1 MDKEMSKE
9 KLLFS
14 ILIFNYKLVK
24 VELNNHQIIINIY
37 LKWKIIFKN
46 ILKQNTACLFRIK

>member
-14 ILIFNYKLVK
+14 ILIFNHELVK
-24 VELNNHQIIINIY
+24 VELNNH
-37 LKWKIIFKN
+37 
-46 ILKQNTACLFRIK
+46 